1 MWLVGTQRRLPSPG
15 LQVEVVIL
23 DHDAPIPRK
32 RAAEGTGSQ
41 SAGGATE
48 ASAGSVGQEKAGAEE
63 GSREAEAAD
72 AGGDAKGTG
81 VDASNG
87 EGLRGHGGLHGE
99 LFMLHMCGCFFFLA
113 PVFHESALHEHY
125 KSAWENRG
133 CGGVVLWRFRECTP
147 MLSGRSKCGE

>member
-23 DHDAPIPRK
+23 DHDTPIPRK
-32 RAAEGTGSQ
+32 KAAEGTGSQ

-63 GSREAEAAD
+63 GSRAAEAAD

-87 EGLRGHGGLHGE
+87 EGYE
-99 LFMLHMCGCFFFLA
+99 DMVVSIESCSCFI
-113 PVFHESALHEHY
+113 
-125 KSAWENRG
+125 
-133 CGGVVLWRFRECTP
+133 CVVVSF
-147 MLSGRSKCGE
+147 SGRQFSTSPLCTNTARVLGRIVDAAGWYCGDSVSVRRC